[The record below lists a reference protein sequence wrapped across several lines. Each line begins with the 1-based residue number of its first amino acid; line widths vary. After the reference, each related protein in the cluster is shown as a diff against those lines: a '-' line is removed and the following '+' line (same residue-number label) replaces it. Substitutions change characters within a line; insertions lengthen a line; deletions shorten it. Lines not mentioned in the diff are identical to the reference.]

1 MSPASLIDEDDEV
14 GSTMLGHAIQPDKVA
29 VSKRRAPSKPLTRL
43 ETKDDE
49 DDEDWNW

>member
-1 MSPASLIDEDDEV
+1 
-14 GSTMLGHAIQPDKVA
+14 MLGHAIQPDKVA